1 MYTRALQ
8 VNYSA
13 PSSFVGDEGH
23 FFRHAAAR
31 IHCTHIHINLPNH
44 KHANIQQLF
53 QLQII
58 VRKLFKHCFQTTAF
72 EQSLVIDKKKT
83 AWYEN
88 ENFIIFVNDAL
99 KSSNGDFTEF
109 YITKNIGEQT
119 SSRTAAL
126 LPSGFQ

>member
-1 MYTRALQ
+1 MR
-8 VNYSA
+8 
-13 PSSFVGDEGH
+13 
-23 FFRHAAAR
+23 
-31 IHCTHIHINLPNH
+31 
-44 KHANIQQLF
+44 LF

-99 KSSNGDFTEF
+99 KSSNRSFTEF